1 MERLRTLWWRVV
13 GSLWLLPSLMVVGA
27 ILLAIGLIE
36 AEGLSDT
43 SLSER
48 WPRLFGSGADGARG
62 MLTAI
67 ASSMITVAGTV
78 FSVTIVALSLAA
90 SQYSPRV
97 LRAFTSDRLTQ
108 VVLGV
113 FVGIFVYCLVVLRTI
128 RGAEEFEFV
137 PSLAVMG
144 GLVLALVGIAFLVFF
159 IHHLAQSI
167 QASSIVSRVAAA
179 TNATIE
185 ELFPDDVGCPTDPAA
200 ESSSGRPDEWTAV
213 AASAT
218 GYVIHVNSKGLLA
231 FARHVDRVVRMRVGI
246 GDFVIDGQVLA
257 EVEGAEPID
266 AAFQRQLNANYS
278 VDVQRT
284 ITQDAAYGIQQLV
297 DIACKALSPAM
308 NDASTA
314 GLCID
319 RLTEILV
326 RLARRR
332 IESPRRVENGRLRV
346 IALGP
351 SFDSL
356 VDVAYVTLCTEARA
370 SHATVMRLL
379 WSLEQVAGA
388 TERPGRRAALV
399 RPLERIVCEAEG
411 SESLAD
417 RQVILQRASLLRA
430 RLAPS
435 ATDS

>member
-1 MERLRTLWWRVV
+1 MMRLRTLWWRVV
-13 GSLWLLPSLMVVGA
+13 GSLWLLPAIMVMGA
-27 ILLAIGLIE
+27 TLLAIGLIE
-36 AEGLSDT
+36 AEGLTDA
-43 SLSER
+43 SLAER

-97 LRAFTSDRLTQ
+97 LRTFTSDRPTQ

-128 RGAEEFEFV
+128 RGAEELEFV

-144 GLVLALVGIAFLVFF
+144 GLLLALVGIAFLVFF

-179 TNATIE
+179 TLATIE
-185 ELFPDDVGCPTDPAA
+185 QLFPENVGSPGDPAA
-200 ESSSGRPDEWTAV
+200 EVVTPDGEWTAV
-213 AASAT
+213 AASAS
-218 GYVIHVNSKGLLA
+218 GYVIHVNSAGLLA
-231 FARHVDRVVRMRVGI
+231 FARRADRVVRMRAGI
-246 GDFVIDGQVLA
+246 GDFVIEGRMLA
-257 EVEGAEPID
+257 EVEGAEPLERGL
-266 AAFQRQLNANYS
+266 QRELNSHYS

-332 IESPRRVENGRLRV
+332 TESPRRVENGRLRV
-346 IALGP
+346 IAVGP

-356 VDVAYVTLCTEARA
+356 VRLAYFTLCTESIS
-370 SHATVMRLL
+370 SHAAVMRLL
-379 WSLEQVAGA
+379 WSLEHVAGA
-388 TERPGRRAALV
+388 TEDAQRRSVLV
-399 RPLERIVCEAEG
+399 QPLERIASRAEEADVP
-411 SESLAD
+411 SAD
-417 RQVILQRASLLRA
+417 RQAILERVSQLRASLT
-430 RLAPS
+430 PGS
-435 ATDS
+435 

>member
-13 GSLWLLPSLMVVGA
+13 GSLWLLPSIMVVGA
-27 ILLAIGLIE
+27 ALLAIGLVE
-36 AEGLSDT
+36 AEGLIDT
-43 SLSER
+43 SLGKQ
-48 WPRLFGSGADGARG
+48 WPRLFGSGADGSRG

-97 LRAFTSDRLTQ
+97 LRTFVSDRPTQ

-113 FVGIFVYCLVVLRTI
+113 FVSIFVYCLVVLRTI
-128 RGAEEFEFV
+128 RGADEIEFV

-144 GLVLALVGIAFLVFF
+144 GLVLALVGIAFLVYF
-159 IHHLAQSI
+159 IHHLAESI

-179 TNATIE
+179 TLATVE
-185 ELFPDDVGCPTDPAA
+185 QLFPEDVGRPADPAA
-200 ESSSGRPDEWTAV
+200 DASAEPGDEWAAV
-213 AASAT
+213 PAART
-218 GYVIHVNSKGLLA
+218 GYIIRVNSAGLLV
-231 FARHVDRVVRMRVGI
+231 FARRVDRVVRMRVGI
-246 GDFVIDGQVLA
+246 GDFVIQGQVLA
-257 EVEGAEPID
+257 ELEGAEPIEP
-266 AAFQRQLNANYS
+266 AIQRELNASYS
-278 VDVQRT
+278 MDVQRT

-314 GLCID
+314 GLCVD

-326 RLARRR
+326 RLASRRL
-332 IESPRRVENGRLRV
+332 ESPRRVEHGRLRV

-351 SFDSL
+351 SFEGL
-356 VDVAYVTLCTEARA
+356 VRLAYFTLCHEAKG
-370 SHATVMRLL
+370 SHTVVMRLL

-388 TERPGRRAALV
+388 TDDVRRRAALV
-399 RPLERIVCEAEG
+399 QPLERIGSYAEASG
-411 SESLAD
+411 ALAAD
-417 RQVILQRASLLRA
+417 RQAILQRVSLLRV
-430 RLAPS
+430 RLTPS
-435 ATDS
+435 PAS

>member
-1 MERLRTLWWRVV
+1 MERLRAVWLRVAN
-13 GSLWLLPSLMVVGA
+13 SLWLLPSIMVVA
-27 ILLAIGLIE
+27 ALALAVGLIE
-36 AEGLSDT
+36 AEDLVDT
-43 SLSER
+43 SLSEH
-48 WPRLFGSGADGARG
+48 WPRLFGAGTDGARG

-97 LRAFTSDRLTQ
+97 LRTFTSDRPTQ

-128 RGAEEFEFV
+128 RGAEELEFV

-179 TNATIE
+179 TLATVE
-185 ELFPDDVGCPTDPAA
+185 QLFPENVGHPASPSA
-200 ESSSGRPDEWTAV
+200 EASTAPGGEWTVV
-213 AASAT
+213 AAQAT
-218 GYVIHVNSKGLLA
+218 GYVIHVNSAGLMA
-231 FARHVDRVVRMRVGI
+231 FARRVDRVVRMRVGI
-246 GDFVIDGQVLA
+246 GDFVIEGQVLA
-257 EVEGAEPID
+257 ELEGAEPVEP
-266 AAFQRQLNANYS
+266 ALQRALNRSYS

-284 ITQDAAYGIQQLV
+284 IEQDAAYGIQQLV

-326 RLARRR
+326 RVARRR
-332 IESPRRVENGRLRV
+332 IESSHRTEDGRLRL

-356 VDVAYVTLCTEARA
+356 VRVAYFTLCNEASV
-370 SHATVMRLL
+370 SHAAVMRLL

-388 TERPGRRAALV
+388 TEDIGRRGALV
-399 RPLERIVCEAEG
+399 QALERIASHADNSPALTV
-411 SESLAD
+411 D
-417 RQVILQRASLLRA
+417 RQAILLRASLLRA
-430 RLAPS
+430 TLTPPA
-435 ATDS
+435 A

>member
-1 MERLRTLWWRVV
+1 MERLRTHWLRVV
-13 GSLWLLPSLMVVGA
+13 DSLWLLPAIMVLGA
-27 ILLAIGLIE
+27 ILLAVGLIE
-36 AEGLSDT
+36 AEGLIDA
-43 SLSER
+43 SLSEQ

-97 LRAFTSDRLTQ
+97 LRTFTSDRPTQ

-128 RGAEEFEFV
+128 RGAGEIEFV

-179 TNATIE
+179 TLRTVE
-185 ELFPDDVGCPTDPAA
+185 HLFPDM
-200 ESSSGRPDEWTAV
+200 GRPVEPDAEAS
-213 AASAT
+213 AASGGEWAAVTAEAT
-218 GYVIHVNSKGLLA
+218 GYVIRVNSAALLA
-231 FARHVDRVVRMRVGI
+231 FARRVGRVVRMRAGI
-246 GDFVIDGQVLA
+246 GDFVLEGQVLA
-257 EVEGAEPID
+257 ELEGPAPVE
-266 AAFQRQLNANYS
+266 AAFQRELNAIYA

-284 ITQDAAYGIQQLV
+284 ITQDAVYGIQQLV

-326 RLARRR
+326 LLARRR
-332 IESPRRVENGRLRV
+332 IESPLRVENGRLRV
-346 IALGP
+346 IAIGP

-356 VDVAYVTLCTEARA
+356 VHVAYFALCTEAST
-370 SHATVMRLL
+370 SHSAAMRLL
-379 WSLEQVAGA
+379 WSLEQVAAA
-388 TERPGRRAALV
+388 TEDARRRAALV
-399 RPLERIVCEAEG
+399 PPLDRIAACAENAEA
-411 SESLAD
+411 LAAD
-417 RQVILQRASLLRA
+417 RQAVLKHVSMLR
-430 RLAPS
+430 RKLVPS
-435 ATDS
+435 TVSV